1 MAGGTL
7 PVRDGREQSRDRVVC
22 HVDMD
27 CFYAA
32 CERLRE
38 PALAGEPLVVGMGY
52 ETGADVGAVATASYE
67 ARAFGVESAMPISE
81 ALERLPRKRTAARE
95 DDLDVSE
102 AGFYRSVDMAYYE
115 SVSEAVDEV
124 VERAVADA
132 DPEGVVR
139 SVSIDEAYLDV
150 SAVGWERARE
160 FAADLRADVEA
171 EVGVTAS
178 VGVAPNMS
186 AAKVASDADKPDG
199 LVVVP
204 PDEVRAFLADR
215 PVGELHGVGP
225 VTADRLAEMGIE
237 TAADLASADPDDLES
252 TFGSRGRQIHRHAR
266 GIDRREVEPVGKP
279 KSISSEKALS
289 VTDDGTTKRE
299 VLKRL
304 AGEVT
309 ERASGKGAL
318 YKTIGVKVVRPPFDV
333 NTRARSLSGPVDDP
347 GLVEEIALDL
357 LGEFSD
363 DRVRKLGVR
372 VSNLDFAETDQASLD
387 SWDSGSGQSGETGS
401 SRAGRRTRDRR
412 GRGQTTFGDFDE

>member
-7 PVRDGREQSRDRVVC
+7 PVRGDDDQSGDRVVC

-52 ETGADVGAVATASYE
+52 EAGEDIGAVATASYE

-81 ALERLPRKRTAARE
+81 ALERLPRKRLAARD

-102 AGFYRSVDMAYYE
+102 AGFYRSVDMDYYK
-115 SVSEAVDEV
+115 SVSESVDEV
-124 VERAVADA
+124 IERAVADA
-132 DPEGVVR
+132 DPEGVIR

-150 SAVGWERARE
+150 SAVGWEGARA
-160 FAADLRADVEA
+160 FAADLRTAIED

-204 PDEVRAFLADR
+204 PDEVRGFLADR

-237 TAADLASADPDDLES
+237 TAAELASADPDALES

-289 VTDDGTTKRE
+289 VTDDDTTKRE
-299 VLKRL
+299 IAARL
-304 AGEVT
+304 ATDVT
-309 ERASGKGAL
+309 ERASAKGAL

-347 GLVEEIALDL
+347 ALVEEIALDL

-372 VSNLDFAETDQASLD
+372 VSNLDFAEADQSSLD
-387 SWDSGSGQSGETGS
+387 SWDSDGEQSGGS
-401 SRAGRRTRDRR
+401 ERRQPRRHTRDRQ

>member
-7 PVRDGREQSRDRVVC
+7 PVHGGREQSRDRVVC

-52 ETGADVGAVATASYE
+52 EAGEDIGAVATASYE

-81 ALERLPRKRTAARE
+81 ALERMPRKRTAARD

-102 AGFYRSVDMAYYE
+102 AGFYRPVDIDYYK

-124 VERAVADA
+124 VERAVAEA
-132 DPEGVVR
+132 DSEGVIR

-150 SAVGWERARE
+150 SAVGWEGARA
-160 FAADLRADVEA
+160 FAADLRATIEE

-204 PDEVRAFLADR
+204 PDEVQAFLADR

-225 VTADRLAEMGIE
+225 VTADRLAELGIE
-237 TAADLASADPDDLES
+237 TAADLASADPDALES

-387 SWDSGSGQSGETGS
+387 SWDSGSGQFGETGS

>member
-1 MAGGTL
+1 
-7 PVRDGREQSRDRVVC
+7 
-22 HVDMD
+22 
-27 CFYAA
+27 
-32 CERLRE
+32 
-38 PALAGEPLVVGMGY
+38 
-52 ETGADVGAVATASYE
+52 
-67 ARAFGVESAMPISE
+67 
-81 ALERLPRKRTAARE
+81 
-95 DDLDVSE
+95 
-102 AGFYRSVDMAYYE
+102 
-115 SVSEAVDEV
+115 
-124 VERAVADA
+124 
-132 DPEGVVR
+132 
-139 SVSIDEAYLDV
+139 
-150 SAVGWERARE
+150 
-160 FAADLRADVEA
+160 
-171 EVGVTAS
+171 
-178 VGVAPNMS
+178 
-186 AAKVASDADKPDG
+186 VASDADKPDG